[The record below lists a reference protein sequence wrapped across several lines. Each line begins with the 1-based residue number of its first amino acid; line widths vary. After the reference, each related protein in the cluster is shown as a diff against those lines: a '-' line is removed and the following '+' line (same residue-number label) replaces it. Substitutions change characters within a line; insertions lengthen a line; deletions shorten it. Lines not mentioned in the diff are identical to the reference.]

1 MILVPRLMKF
11 GMEIHNKLNY
21 LEYFFTYDVIN
32 FLMTSTFLTIF
43 TEFFEL
49 PYSFEND
56 YLHGC

>member
-1 MILVPRLMKF
+1 MKF